1 MAPPACRSFGLKVVP
16 ARAVF
21 AALPPLFSAKL
32 GQQRD
37 AAKSIGVR
45 HLRGGPLTTA

>member
-1 MAPPACRSFGLKVVP
+1 VI
-16 ARAVF
+16 

-32 GQQRD
+32 VQQRD

-45 HLRGGPLTTA
+45 LSSLGWALRPEFKK